1 MCGIMKKYIAADI
14 GGTFIKYGLLYEN
27 GQIIYQGKI
36 PTEVKGKGAAI
47 LPEKMAQIARLYE
60 KDDPAGIAVATPGF
74 IDVENGRIIYAGRNF
89 PGYTGMDIRAAIEN
103 ATGLPTTIE
112 NDAAA
117 AALGES
123 WLGAGKKAAS
133 MFCITVGTGVGGAAV
148 IDGRLLRGTGGAAGE
163 IGLMRL
169 DEGTLEDISSSSA
182 LQRRI
187 AAMKNIPVE
196 NVSLKDAFFM
206 AKAGDADIIA
216 AIDVMISGLSR
227 AMAAVCCVLDPEL
240 IVLGGGIMSQSEYF
254 APRIDMALGQM
265 LSPHIRGHVH
275 VAFAELGNTAG
286 MVGALRSFLQQRN
299 I

>member
-1 MCGIMKKYIAADI
+1 MKKYIAADI

-89 PGYTGMDIRAAIEN
+89 PGYTGMDIRAAIER
-103 ATGLPTTIE
+103 ATGLPAAIE

-117 AALGES
+117 AALG
-123 WLGAGKKAAS
+123 AGKRAQS

-148 IDGRLLRGTGGAAGE
+148 IDGKLLRGTGGAAGE

-182 LQRRI
+182 LKRRI
-187 AAMKNIPVE
+187 AKMKHMPVE
-196 NVSLKDAFFM
+196 HVSLKDAFFM
-206 AKAGDADIIA
+206 AETGDAEIIA

-227 AMAAVCCVLDPEL
+227 AMAAVCCVLDPDL

-254 APRIDMALGQM
+254 APRIDTALGQM
-265 LSPHIRGHVH
+265 LNPHIRGHVH

-286 MVGALRSFLQQRN
+286 MAGALRSFLQQRN